1 MSEYNIKAA
10 RDSFIKTGAYLA
22 RDLGYLDEITDA
34 RVYRWRTGAMSLV
47 RIGKQMFSECENR
60 DTRISK
66 LEGLAQRQDK
76 KLRQC
81 ATIIYKH
88 HPELYDEIRGELKIY
103 EALKEADDG

>member
-60 DTRISK
+60 DKRI
-66 LEGLAQRQDK
+66 A
-76 KLRQC
+76 
-81 ATIIYKH
+81 
-88 HPELYDEIRGELKIY
+88 ELKNLLRYRDGGTHDADCKIHY
-103 EALKEADDG
+103 DTGRCTCGHDAVNKALGEADDG